1 MFDALDITGIDKQ
14 PRMDHNPAAFV
25 FFVAFIVLCAFSLLN
40 LYVGVIFYQF
50 SRIRMLS
57 QTSSIDLTEE
67 QKEWAEMCKSVLRM
81 QPLKKLP
88 PPKQWWRKVP
98 FRVVSDRKF
107 DRIIMAAICASVLV
121 MSAGWHGE
129 PTEWTEMKDNFNL
142 GFTCVFIAEAALKI
156 IAIGVVE

>member
-1 MFDALDITGIDKQ
+1 MTS
-14 PRMDHNPAAFV
+14 PRNKRSGPRCVRACF
-25 FFVAFIVLCAFSLLN
+25 N
-40 LYVGVIFYQF
+40 
-50 SRIRMLS
+50 
-57 QTSSIDLTEE
+57 
-67 QKEWAEMCKSVLRM
+67 M

-156 IAIGVVE
+156 IAIGFVEYWSSSWNRFDLWCAAAWWTCVCRTCQPPSRSSSDFSGYRACSGS